1 MDTKQLEIFI
11 AAARYL
17 SFTETAASL
26 SIAQSTVSYS
36 ISSLENEL
44 NTKLFIRNKGHL
56 ALTQAGRIFYE
67 DACRMTS
74 MMRKAIQHTRAESAG
89 ASGTLTIGFPHA
101 QFLNDY
107 VVQLHQFTKDHPFI
121 ELLFTTLDSNTLAEK
136 TSDGSIDIA
145 IDREIVFSRDSAIEW
160 KFLYS
165 EDFYAIVSE
174 RHPFAK
180 KEILELS
187 ELKNEHILAMNRET
201 NPGMFDMITHL
212 FMAYDALPNLIATAN
227 CHETTLMR
235 ARMNEGIVLLMPSL
249 FRDNMPD
256 DLVVVPINA
265 PLAKHNIGI
274 AWNHKNENPALP
286 LFLEYFHTT

>member
-17 SFTETAASL
+17 SFTETAAYL
-26 SIAQSTVSYS
+26 NIAQSTVSYS
-36 ISSLENEL
+36 ISSLEDEL

-67 DACRMTS
+67 DACHMTS
-74 MMRKAIQHTRAESAG
+74 MMRKAVQHTRAESAG
-89 ASGTLTIGFPHA
+89 TSGTLTIGFPHA

-107 VVQLHQFTKDHPFI
+107 VVQLRQFAKDHPFI
-121 ELLFTTLDSNTLAEK
+121 ELLFNTMDSNSLAEK
-136 TSDGSIDIA
+136 MSDGSIDIA
-145 IDREIVFSRDSAIEW
+145 VDREIVFSRDSDVNW
-160 KFLYS
+160 QFLFD

-180 KEILELS
+180 KDIIELS
-187 ELKNEHILAMNRET
+187 ELRSERILAMNRDT

-212 FMAYDALPNLIATAN
+212 YMAYESLPNLIATAN

-256 DLVVVPINA
+256 DLVAVPINA
-265 PLAKHNIGI
+265 PLAKHSIGL
-274 AWNHKNENPALP
+274 AWNRNNENPALP
-286 LFLEYFHTT
+286 LFLKMFS